1 MIETK
6 AKTVKKQLAKEVK
19 VAKVATAVSHNKYIE
34 TIGKRKTAA
43 ARIRMFANGKG
54 DIKVNGAPLVEYF
67 KTPLMQMII
76 AEALKGTALENKFDI
91 TIKVN
96 GGGKQ
101 AQAEAVRH
109 GMARALLVFD
119 KDLRPVL
126 RAQRW
131 LTRDA
136 REKERKKPGLKK
148 ARKAPQWSKR

>member
-1 MIETK
+1 MTDIK
-6 AKTVKKQLAKEVK
+6 PKTVKKEPVK
-19 VAKVATAVSHNKYIE
+19 PASTASHHKYIE

-43 ARIRMFANGKG
+43 ARVRLFINGKG
-54 DIKVNGAPLVEYF
+54 EMTVNGAPLIEYF

-76 AEALKGTALENKFDI
+76 AEALKGTALEGKFDI

-109 GMARALLVFD
+109 GIARALLVFD
-119 KDLRPVL
+119 KELRPVL